1 MAGIFINYRRDDAP
15 GVAGRLGD
23 RLAKNFSQSEIFMD
37 VDAMKPGLDF
47 VKQLDEQVSK
57 CDVLLAIIGPGWLNA
72 VDEKGRRK
80 LELPR
85 DYVRI
90 ELASA
95 LKREIPVIPLLVNGA
110 AMPLEDDLPEDLKS
124 LPNRHALE
132 LRHTRFAADSEAII
146 KALNGILPRRTKW
159 WRTIAGA
166 GLAVACVLGGIA
178 LWSAQNSRFGLSDIF
193 QARPSAKLAAMQE
206 TGAAVPNSAAAPKPI
221 AAPAAVA
228 ASTDSGPVALSPMA
242 RPMPT
247 NDKRVALII
256 GNSNYQNVPQLPNLV
271 RDANLMAKLFR
282 DTGFNAV
289 DVELNLG
296 NVEFR
301 RAIRKFESL
310 VDGAD
315 IAVIYYAGHGL
326 EISGTN
332 YVIPVDA
339 KLATDRD
346 ADDEALPLDRLVAS
360 ADGAKKLRLIILDA
374 CRDDPFARTMRRRGT
389 ATGAPTLGRVEP
401 GGTDTLV
408 AFAAK
413 AGSIAVDRDGQPSP
427 YTTALLRNLTVPGL
441 DIRLSF
447 GRIRD
452 EVIKATDGKQEPFV
466 YGSLGGGNISLAP
479 EEPDTRVDYELVEKI
494 GTARG
499 WQVFL
504 NRHPTGFYSDR
515 AREALA
521 RIPDQAPKTP

>member
-23 RLAKNFSQSEIFMD
+23 RLAKNFAQRQIFMD

-110 AMPLEDDLPEDLKS
+110 VMPLEEDLPEELKS

-146 KALNGILPRRTKW
+146 KALNGILPRRKRW
-159 WRTIAGA
+159 WRTMAGA
-166 GLAVACVLGGIA
+166 GLAVACVLAGIV
-178 LWSAQNSRFGLSDIF
+178 LWSGQAHHFAPSEIF
-193 QARPSAKLAAMQE
+193 RTGTSVKLATQE
-206 TGAAVPNSAAAPKPI
+206 TTAVPNSAMPPKPT
-221 AAPAAVA
+221 AAAAAVT
-228 ASTDSGPVALSPMA
+228 ASADTGPVALAPMA
-242 RPMPT
+242 RPART
-247 NDKRVALII
+247 GDKRVALVI

-271 RDANLMAKLFR
+271 QNANSIGKLFR
-282 DTGFNAV
+282 DAGFDAV
-289 DVELNLG
+289 DVKLNVD
-296 NVEFR
+296 NVELK

-310 VDGAD
+310 ADGAD

-326 EISGTN
+326 EIGGTN
-332 YVIPVDA
+332 YVVPVDA
-339 KLATDRD
+339 KLASDRD
-346 ADDEALPLDRLVAS
+346 ADDETVPLERLVAS
-360 ADGAKKLRLIILDA
+360 ADGARKLRVIILDA
-374 CRDDPFARTMRRRGT
+374 SRDNPFVGGMRLQRK
-389 ATGAPTLGRVEP
+389 AAAASPTIGKVEP
-401 GGTDTLV
+401 TSTNTLI

-413 AGSIAVDRDGQPSP
+413 AGSSPESDGQSF
-427 YTTALLRNLTVPGL
+427 TTALLRNLTVPGL

-447 GRIRD
+447 GRVKD
-452 EVIKATDGKQEPFV
+452 EVMKATNGKQEPFV
-466 YGSLGGGNISLAP
+466 YGSLGGENLSLAP
-479 EEPDTRVDYELVEKI
+479 EEPDTRVDYELVERI
-494 GTARG
+494 GTVSA
-499 WQVFL
+499 WQIFL
-504 NRHPTGFYSDR
+504 KRYPSGFYADR

-521 RIPDQAPKTP
+521 RLPNQAPKTP